1 MSTISILNCGNFRL
15 RASRC
20 YKMSFQR
27 NSVILQCCFFSNKE
41 VLLLQHLLYFP
52 SNTYFNLKT
61 VGSAK
66 LGFLRKYVLTLSVN
80 FSWDKI
86 IKEIVNYHRRISTKC
101 IILRVAVCQISG
113 CRMVTVLNVR
123 VVILTLL

>member
-41 VLLLQHLLYFP
+41 VYCYNICYISHQTHILISKLLGRQSSVFSGNMCWRCRWISLG
-52 SNTYFNLKT
+52 TYLKKR
-61 VGSAK
+61 VK
-66 LGFLRKYVLTLSVN
+66 
-80 FSWDKI
+80 
-86 IKEIVNYHRRISTKC
+86 YHRRISTMC